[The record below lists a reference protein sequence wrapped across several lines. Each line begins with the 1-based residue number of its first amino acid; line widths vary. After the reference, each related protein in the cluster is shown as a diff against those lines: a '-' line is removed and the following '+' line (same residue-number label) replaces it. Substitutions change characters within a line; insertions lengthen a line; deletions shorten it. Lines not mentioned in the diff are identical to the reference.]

1 MHFVVFKEGA
11 KMKIITYLLSIIFI
25 TATIS
30 SAQDQEPE
38 LTWPREFDVENTT
51 ITIYQPQIESFNNNI
66 LEGRMAI
73 SIKPDDKDMIFCA
86 AWFKATMSTDTEE
99 RIATLEKMEIPKV
112 HFPDMD
118 DQEKIDNFTKI
129 LVTEIESWDVEMSL
143 DRLTASLG
151 DVEDLKD
158 QSATLNNDPPD
169 IYFRINPSSLISI
182 DGDPIVKEIEN
193 SELEYV
199 VNTAFFIVREKGKST
214 YYIRG
219 GKFWY
224 QSNEITN
231 GWKESTNI
239 PSDIEKLAKDN
250 MEDTEPDSISASIT
264 EAPAL
269 IVVTKP
275 SELIQT
281 DGDPDYQSIEGTNI
295 LYVKNSE
302 SDILMDINTQEHYTL
317 LAGRWF
323 HSKSLADG
331 DWKFAEPSD
340 LPEDFSNIPD
350 SSDMASVR
358 ASIPGTPESQ
368 DALLEQSIPQTAT
381 VYRDSASVEVKYDGD
396 PEFKLVDGTDVYYAA
411 NTDKQVLRI
420 NNKYYCVDDAIWF
433 VSNNATGPWVVSD
446 TRPDEVDE
454 LPPSSEVYNVKYV
467 YVYDSTPEVVYVGYY
482 PGYTYSYVYGG
493 VVVYGTGYYYYPWY
507 GVYYYPR
514 PVTWGYGVHWN
525 PYTGWG
531 FHVGFS
537 YGWVRWGFH
546 PYRRGYWGGRGYHR
560 GYRHGYHR
568 GYHHGYR
575 RGASAGYRAGYRA
588 GQRNSNRNVYKNRSH
603 GVNSSTRQRAQTGNA
618 NNRARAS
625 GKSNNMYADKN
636 GNVHQRNNN
645 GSWSQ
650 KSNKATGS
658 KSQPSTKQNQ
668 TKPKSGSSSANRS
681 QSQQQLNK
689 SAQNRSKGNQ
699 NYNRSRSSSSRS
711 SGSRSRSGGGRRR

>member
-1 MHFVVFKEGA
+1 
-11 KMKIITYLLSIIFI
+11 MKIITFLLSIIFI

-30 SAQDQEPE
+30 TAQDQVTE
-38 LTWPREFDVENTT
+38 LTWPREFDIEGGEV
-51 ITIYQPQIESFNNNI
+51 TIYQPQIESFKNNI

-73 SIKPDDKDMIFCA
+73 SIKPEDKDMIFCA
-86 AWFKATMSTDTEE
+86 AWFSATMTTNIED
-99 RIATLEKMEIPKV
+99 RIVTLEKMEIPKV
-112 HFPDMD
+112 HFPDME
-118 DQEKIDNFTKI
+118 DQDKIDNFTKI
-129 LVTEIESWDVEMSL
+129 LITEIESWDVEMSL
-143 DRLTASLG
+143 DRLTASLEG
-151 DVEDLKD
+151 VGDLKD
-158 QSATLNNDPPD
+158 QSATLKNDPPN
-169 IYFRINPSSLISI
+169 IYFRTTPSSLISI
-182 DGDPIVKEIEN
+182 DGDPKFKEIEN
-193 SELEYV
+193 SGLEYV
-199 VNTAFFIVREKGKST
+199 MNTAFFIVREKGAAT

-224 QSNEITN
+224 QSDEITEN
-231 GWKESTNI
+231 WKESKNI

-250 MEDTEPDSISASIT
+250 MKDTEPDSISASIT

-269 IVVTKP
+269 IVVIKP

-281 DGDPDYQSIEGTNI
+281 DGDPDYASIEGTSL
-295 LYVKNSE
+295 LYIKNSE
-302 SDILMDINTQEHYTL
+302 SDIIMDVNSQQHYVL
-317 LAGRWF
+317 LAGRWY
-323 HSKSLADG
+323 HSISLKDG
-331 DWKFAEPSD
+331 DWKFAEPND
-340 LPEDFSNIPD
+340 LPKDFSNIPD
-350 SSDMASVR
+350 SSDMGNVL
-358 ASIPGTPESQ
+358 ASIPGTTQAQ

-396 PEFKLVDGTDVYYAA
+396 PEFKLVDGTDVYYAV

-420 NNKYYCVDDAIWF
+420 NNKYYCVNDAIWF

-446 TRPDEVDE
+446 KRPDEVDE

-467 YVYDSTPEVVYVGYY
+467 YIYDSTPEVVYIGYY

-493 VVVYGTGYYYYPWY
+493 VVVYGSGYYYNPWY

-514 PVTWGYGVHWN
+514 PVTWGFGVHWN
-525 PYTGWG
+525 PWTGWG

-546 PYRRGYWGGRGYHR
+546 PYRRGYWGARGYHH

-588 GQRNSNRNVYKNRSH
+588 GNRNSHNNVYKNRSR
-603 GVNSSTRQRAQTGNA
+603 GVNSSNRQRAQTGKTT
-618 NNRARAS
+618 NRARAS
-625 GKSNNMYADKN
+625 SKPNNMYSDRN

-658 KSQPSTKQNQ
+658 KSQPSTRQNQ
-668 TKPKSGSSSANRS
+668 TKPKSGSSSVNRN

-689 SAQNRSKGNQ
+689 SYQNRSKGNQ
-699 NYNRSRSSSSRS
+699 NYNKSRSSSSRS